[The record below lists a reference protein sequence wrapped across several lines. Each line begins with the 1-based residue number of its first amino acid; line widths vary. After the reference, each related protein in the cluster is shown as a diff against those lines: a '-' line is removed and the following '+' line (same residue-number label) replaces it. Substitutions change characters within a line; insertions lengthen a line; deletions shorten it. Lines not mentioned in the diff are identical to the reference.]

1 MKKLLFNPFEKYT
14 EKQLFV
20 TGIILAALCSLVAY
34 YLNARFDGILD
45 MHLVNDVRFEAPFI
59 DNLINIVTLSMF
71 LFAAAITV
79 NKKTRIIDILNTV
92 LIARIIYC
100 FLPIFN
106 PEFISP
112 GIDEKLLS
120 IDPKEPQSLNLTAL
134 DFTAIGITA
143 IGITAIVMIGALVW
157 YIALLYNGF
166 KTASNSKKVAHTI
179 AFILAI
185 LIAEVVSSLLIST
198 IN

>member
-1 MKKLLFNPFEKYT
+1 MKKTLFNPFEKYS

-20 TGIILAALCSLVAY
+20 TGITMAAVCSLVAY

-45 MHLVNDVRFEAPFI
+45 MHIVKNVRFDAPFI
-59 DNLINIVTLSMF
+59 DNLINIVTLTLL
-71 LFAAAITV
+71 LFAAALTV

-120 IDPKEPQSLNLTAL
+120 IDPKDPQSLNLTAL
-134 DFTAIGITA
+134 DYTA

-166 KTASNSKKVAHTI
+166 KTASNSKKITHTI

-185 LIAEVVSSLLIST
+185 IIAEIVSSLLIST

>member
-1 MKKLLFNPFEKYT
+1 MKKTLFNPFEKYS

-20 TGIILAALCSLVAY
+20 TGITMAAVCSLVAY

-45 MHLVNDVRFEAPFI
+45 MHIVKNVRFDAPFI
-59 DNLINIVTLSMF
+59 DNLINIVTLTLL
-71 LFAAAITV
+71 LFAAALIV

-120 IDPKEPQSLNLTAL
+120 IDPKDPQSLNLTAL
-134 DFTAIGITA
+134 DYTA

-166 KTASNSKKVAHTI
+166 KTASNSKKITHTI

-185 LIAEVVSSLLIST
+185 IIAEIVSSLLIST

>member
-1 MKKLLFNPFEKYT
+1 MKKTLFNPFEKYS

-20 TGIILAALCSLVAY
+20 TGITMSAVCSLVAY

-45 MHLVNDVRFEAPFI
+45 MHIVKNVRFEAPFI
-59 DNLINIVTLSMF
+59 DNLINIVTLSLL
-71 LFAAAITV
+71 LFAAALTI

-92 LIARIIYC
+92 HIARIIYC

-120 IDPKEPQSLNLTAL
+120 IDPKDPQSLNLTAL
-134 DFTAIGITA
+134 DYTA

-166 KTASNSKKVAHTI
+166 KTASNSKKITHTI

-185 LIAEVVSSLLIST
+185 IIAEVVSSLLIST

>member
-14 EKQLFV
+14 EKQLFI
-20 TGIILAALCSLVAY
+20 TGFIMAALCSLVAY

-59 DNLINIVTLSMF
+59 DNLINIVTLSVF

-120 IDPKEPQSLNLTAL
+120 IDPQDPQSLNLTAL
-134 DFTAIGITA
+134 DYTA

-157 YIALLYNGF
+157 YITLLYNGF

-185 LIAEVVSSLLIST
+185 IIAEVVSSLLIST